1 MIYSSCL
8 LVTCNLKGLF
18 FIFSYLMSFNK
29 EEKSLGV
36 ELKSKVKE
44 MGHVK
49 MVKGLERD
57 LGTKVVVFDHC
68 CI

>member
-1 MIYSSCL
+1 
-8 LVTCNLKGLF
+8 
-18 FIFSYLMSFNK
+18 MSFNK

-57 LGTKVVVFDHC
+57 LGTKVVVFDHSPYSLF
-68 CI
+68 